1 MRSRHGWLATA
12 GAFAVSAAIL
22 MGATTALAA
31 TPSSTTGGVSFSTKK
46 AVDVSLQ
53 INAYQYAEGSL
64 KGQQQ
69 YTSAS
74 LSWHGDTP
82 ICYVLLSPTTAVFAG
97 PISSSTNPSL
107 VGEFYVIEAVDS
119 TSASVP
125 DQVGVEILSRQPT
138 SCQHLKVTL
147 NSVTSGNLVVH

>member
-1 MRSRHGWLATA
+1 MKSRHAWLATA
-12 GAFAVSAAIL
+12 GALAVSAAIL
-22 MGATTALAA
+22 MGTTTAFAA
-31 TPSSTTGGVSFSTKK
+31 TPSSTTGGVSFTTKK
-46 AVDVSLQ
+46 AVSVSLQ
-53 INAYQYAEGSL
+53 IGAYQFADGAL

-69 YTSAS
+69 YTSAP

-125 DQVGVEILSRQPT
+125 DQVGVAILSRQPT

>member
-1 MRSRHGWLATA
+1 MKSRHCRLATA
-12 GAFAVSAAIL
+12 CACAVSAALL
-22 MGATTALAA
+22 MGATTASAA
-31 TPSSTTGGVSFSTKK
+31 SPSSTTGGVSFTAKK
-46 AVDVSLQ
+46 AVSVSLQ
-53 INAYQYAEGSL
+53 IGAYQYADGSL

-69 YTSAS
+69 YTSVP

-97 PISSSTNPSL
+97 PISSSTDPSL
-107 VGEFYVIEAVDS
+107 IGEFYVIEAVDS

-125 DQVGVEILSRQPT
+125 DQVGVAILSRRPT

-147 NSVTSGNLVVH
+147 NSITSGNLVVH